1 MSDDGYRYCYTAE
14 DGELVEKRKIADH
27 EVLGMVHYPN
37 DNVILVY
44 SQKGEIT
51 IWRTCVCLFC
61 SSHLNVLMRSQISLQ
76 DYEEKTTLNTVKETP
91 FKTITN
97 TPHFNAK
104 KGCLSAS

>member
-1 MSDDGYRYCYTAE
+1 MGDDGYRYCYTAE

-51 IWRTCVCLFC
+51 IWRTCVCLLGFI
-61 SSHLNVLMRSQISLQ
+61 SFERSNEES
-76 DYEEKTTLNTVKETP
+76 DYTSGL
-91 FKTITN
+91 
-97 TPHFNAK
+97 
-104 KGCLSAS
+104 

>member
-51 IWRTCVCLFC
+51 IWRTCVCL
-61 SSHLNVLMRSQISLQ
+61 LVLVFSVERSNEES
-76 DYEEKTTLNTVKETP
+76 DYTSRL
-91 FKTITN
+91 
-97 TPHFNAK
+97 
-104 KGCLSAS
+104 

>member
-51 IWRTCVCLFC
+51 IWRTCVCLLVFI
-61 SSHLNVLMRSQISLQ
+61 SFERSNEES
-76 DYEEKTTLNTVKETP
+76 DYTSGL
-91 FKTITN
+91 
-97 TPHFNAK
+97 
-104 KGCLSAS
+104 

>member
-37 DNVILVY
+37 ANSMLVF

-51 IWRTCVCLFC
+51 MWTVPRLWHWSTSSFNSSIRTL
-61 SSHLNVLMRSQISLQ
+61 
-76 DYEEKTTLNTVKETP
+76 
-91 FKTITN
+91 TITSLTVITKDTEFPKKELT
-97 TPHFNAK
+97 TPLK
-104 KGCLSAS
+104 PE

>member
-37 DNVILVY
+37 ANSMLVF

-51 IWRTCVCLFC
+51 MWTVWCVCLMFNSFKMIKVFKAFNSRC
-61 SSHLNVLMRSQISLQ
+61 SKPS
-76 DYEEKTTLNTVKETP
+76 
-91 FKTITN
+91 
-97 TPHFNAK
+97 
-104 KGCLSAS
+104 

>member
-51 IWRTCVCLFC
+51 IWRTCVCL
-61 SSHLNVLMRSQISLQ
+61 SQITLQ
-76 DYEEKTTLNTVKETP
+76 DCEDKATLTT
-91 FKTITN
+91 
-97 TPHFNAK
+97 
-104 KGCLSAS
+104 GQG

>member
-37 DNVILVY
+37 ANSMLVF

-51 IWRTCVCLFC
+51 MWTVWCVCLMFN
-61 SSHLNVLMRSQISLQ
+61 SFKMIKVFKAFKMIKAFIIQETFSVFKKQITS
-76 DYEEKTTLNTVKETP
+76 KTGKDDAARP
-91 FKTITN
+91 
-97 TPHFNAK
+97 A
-104 KGCLSAS
+104 A